1 MSSRQYRQ
9 QQGQQ
14 LESAAALYVFCAIMM
29 YAWCS
34 LDFLS
39 RRQFYLHGPL
49 FFLRS
54 DKPLNLILRKSGA
67 SKNQGTL
74 DGRFLGFR
82 VFFGYFG
89 RFGHVGNFGVFR
101 LLRVRFRVILIHLS
115 GSLGSSIFIYR
126 RSFLSHRFIT
136 LL

>member
-1 MSSRQYRQ
+1 MSSRQYRR

-14 LESAAALYVFCAIMM
+14 SESAAALYVFCAIMM

-34 LDFLS
+34 LDFLF

-82 VFFGYFG
+82 FFWVFRAFWA
-89 RFGHVGNFGVFR
+89 RLDFGVFW

-115 GSLGSSIFIYR
+115 SGPR
-126 RSFLSHRFIT
+126 FLFTEGRF
-136 LL
+136 